1 MKKRI
6 EYIVSNEGMSYL
18 KFAQEIGVSAGSI
31 THIISGR
38 NNPSLDIVVKIAHRF
53 PHYNL
58 RWLVLGELPILT
70 IETSSCDNS
79 VSIESN
85 PQSETPPAHTIDY
98 SELSHTTQ
106 LNDKTFENI
115 NAISNNIVTP
125 PTERLIICFPDNT
138 FSEYTKR

>member
-38 NNPSLDIVVKIAHRF
+38 NNPSLDIVVKIANRF

-70 IETSSCDNS
+70 INTSPSDNS
-79 VSIESN
+79 VSVESH
-85 PQSETPPAHTIDY
+85 PQSETP
-98 SELSHTTQ
+98 
-106 LNDKTFENI
+106 KTFENN